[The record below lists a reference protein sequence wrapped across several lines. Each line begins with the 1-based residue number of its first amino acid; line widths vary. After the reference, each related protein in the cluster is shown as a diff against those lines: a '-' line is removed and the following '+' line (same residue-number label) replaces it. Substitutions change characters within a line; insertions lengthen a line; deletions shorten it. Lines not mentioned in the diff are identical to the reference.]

1 VGWWVRFLLW
11 GFVLT
16 IPCWMLAN
24 PYHALLRGTVS
35 FLLGVQLP
43 PRAPEDIE
51 VHATQILG
59 VFVALC
65 LASVRAPLKKRVRAI
80 ALGLPALF
88 GIELLTGL
96 IAIQAGMLVQAG
108 HGLPEPVM
116 SFLDVALLAPPW
128 VGAPVLWL
136 LLLGRQQL
144 PRLRLRE
151 SPAGTR

>member
-11 GFVLT
+11 GVVLT
-16 IPCWMLAN
+16 IPCWVLAN

-35 FLLGVQLP
+35 LLLGVQLP
-43 PRAPEDIE
+43 HRAPDDIE

-65 LASVRAPLKKRVRAI
+65 LTSVRVPLKQRLWAV

-96 IAIQAGMLVQAG
+96 IAIQTGMLAQG
-108 HGLPEPVM
+108 SHGLPEPAM
-116 SFLDVALLAPPW
+116 KFLDAALLAPPW

-136 LLLGRQQL
+136 LLLGRRQL
-144 PRLRLRE
+144 PGMRLQN
-151 SPAGTR
+151 SPVGTS